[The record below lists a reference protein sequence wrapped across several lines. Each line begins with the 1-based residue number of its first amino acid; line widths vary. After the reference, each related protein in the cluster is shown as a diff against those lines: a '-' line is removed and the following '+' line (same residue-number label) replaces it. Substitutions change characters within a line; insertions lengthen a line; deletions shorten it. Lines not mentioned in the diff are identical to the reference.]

1 MIHLFHPAFVHF
13 SIAFLVFG
21 ALSEAIGIFFGRER
35 IASFGNA
42 LVLLGTATLP
52 LALITGYMAANS
64 LDEQVGE
71 AASLLWRHERNGW
84 MVLGLFLGSQFWKAW
99 NRGRLPGPQRYLYAV
114 LILGAAGFTVFSGY
128 LGAEMVYGHG
138 VGVSFAATGT

>member
-1 MIHLFHPAFVHF
+1 LIHLIHPAFVHF

-21 ALSEAIGIFFGRER
+21 ALSEAVGILGRRER
-35 IASFGNA
+35 IARFGNT

-64 LDEQVGE
+64 LERQPVE
-71 AASLLWRHERNGW
+71 AAALLWRHERNGW
-84 MVLGLFLGSQFWKAW
+84 LVLGLFFGSQFWKAW
-99 NRGRLPGPQRYLYAV
+99 NRGRLPGAQRYLYCV
-114 LILGAAGFTVFSGY
+114 LVLGAAAFIVYSGY

-138 VGVSFAATGT
+138 IGVSDAATGT